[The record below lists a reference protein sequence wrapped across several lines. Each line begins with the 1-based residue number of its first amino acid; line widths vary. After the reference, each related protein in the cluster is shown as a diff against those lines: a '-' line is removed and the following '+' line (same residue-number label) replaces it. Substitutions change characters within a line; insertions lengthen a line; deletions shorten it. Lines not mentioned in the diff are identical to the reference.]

1 MEEMTIGELEMLFNS
16 VFFKDSLADTLWT
29 YFEHNGGE
37 SFKFQYSLEAVNDCT
52 M

>member
-1 MEEMTIGELEMLFNS
+1 MNEMTLENLEMLFNIS
-16 VFFKDSLADTLWT
+16 CFKDCLADAFWT

-37 SFKFQYSLEAVNDCT
+37 TLKTTPILGALNDCT